1 MLSRLPASTA
11 LPAESPLITRICRSE
26 SRRTRTPGP
35 EVFFTSTPARSLPPG
50 EAVELSSPSPSATA
64 PAKRLS
70 SSADA
75 MRTTSLNRG
84 SQTSLTVGTP
94 SKSAHH
100 DASQLPDVIGH
111 VGSTRLGA
119 VWVYADEAP
128 RLVVDPG
135 DDDRRANSACELH
148 APPYLVDV
156 AGQAATPDVDRAH
169 VKLVEA
175 LRELLL
181 VPGGGMPDAERAGER
196 RSHVGV
202 DREERDLGIDLGDVV
217 AQVARQ
223 VLDQAGPGDSRVRV
237 QEVLPWLAQ
246 RHRVAGVGDQRA
258 GHALGERRAGRMPR
272 GERRAG
278 RMPRGGRR

>member
-1 MLSRLPASTA
+1 MPSRLSASAA
-11 LPAESPLITRICRSE
+11 LPAQSPLTTRICRSRS
-26 SRRTRTPGP
+26 SRIRTPGP
-35 EVFFTSTPARSLPPG
+35 GVFFTSTPARSLPPG

-156 AGQAATPDVDRAH
+156 AGQ
-169 VKLVEA
+169 
-175 LRELLL
+175 
-181 VPGGGMPDAERAGER
+181 
-196 RSHVGV
+196 
-202 DREERDLGIDLGDVV
+202 
-217 AQVARQ
+217 
-223 VLDQAGPGDSRVRV
+223 
-237 QEVLPWLAQ
+237 
-246 RHRVAGVGDQRA
+246 
-258 GHALGERRAGRMPR
+258 
-272 GERRAG
+272 
-278 RMPRGGRR
+278 